1 MLFYN
6 LVTGDLLLSQ
16 QVFDGVRVHGIH
28 VRHDHPSDNL
38 KFRNPVTIAVH
49 GEGRVK
55 ILELRG
61 DGEKETSE
69 LKLCIAQSLPRFFH
83 WILDV
88 RFLQVDCS
96 GLLVS
101 V

>member
-1 MLFYN
+1 M
-6 LVTGDLLLSQ
+6 
-16 QVFDGVRVHGIH
+16 HGIH
-28 VRHDHPSDNL
+28 VSHDNPSDEL
-38 KFRNPVTIAVH
+38 ELVKPVTVAAH

-61 DGEKETSE
+61 VDRKETSE
-69 LKLCIAQSLPRFFH
+69 LELCIVQSLPRFFH

-88 RFLQVDCS
+88 RFLQVDWS
-96 GLLVS
+96 APLVS